1 MNPIYNYII
10 FGLIVVLAG
19 SLVYFAS
26 WLFKKLCKDTSEFFD
41 RDWDAIKAEEKRMAG
56 LEE

>member
-26 WLFKKLCKDTSEFFD
+26 WLFKKLCKDPRD
-41 RDWDAIKAEEKRMAG
+41 VDWDEEFRKIKAEEKRIA
-56 LEE
+56 EEE